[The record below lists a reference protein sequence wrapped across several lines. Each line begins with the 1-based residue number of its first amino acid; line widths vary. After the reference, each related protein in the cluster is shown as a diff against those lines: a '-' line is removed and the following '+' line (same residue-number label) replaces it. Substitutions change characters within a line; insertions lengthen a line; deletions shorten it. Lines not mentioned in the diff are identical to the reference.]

1 MQYQS
6 SLSQKKMLKNYLY
19 KSLLHGWRKLVQGW
33 VANYFMT
40 AEKWDESH
48 KTSKNVWFI
57 LQGHRFLFFF
67 SE

>member
-1 MQYQS
+1 M
-6 SLSQKKMLKNYLY
+6 
-19 KSLLHGWRKLVQGW
+19 QGW

-67 SE
+67 LNKNSLSEIATHLYLSCTQQYVSKFIIRN